1 MSDKPV
7 FLTPTGLKELEKE
20 LAHLREVRRAE
31 VAEKIRTAKEFT
43 DTTDNAEFDEAKNEQ
58 AFVEG
63 RVLTIERMLANAV
76 IIDVEH
82 ARHDIVSMGT
92 TVKAKDD
99 DGRLAAYTIVGS
111 VEANPKEGKISNESP
126 VGQALLGRKV
136 GDRVE
141 IMVPAGTVHYTIV
154 SIE

>member
-7 FLTPTGLKELEKE
+7 FLTRAGLQDLKKELT
-20 LAHLREVRRAE
+20 HLREVRRAE

-63 RVLTIERMLANAV
+63 RVLTIEKMLANAV
-76 IIDVEH
+76 IIDSEH
-82 ARHDIVSMGT
+82 ARHDIVSLGT

-111 VEANPKEGKISNESP
+111 AEAHPKEGKISNESP
-126 VGQALLGRKV
+126 VGQALLGKRV
-136 GDRVE
+136 GEKVE
-141 IMVPAGTVHYTIV
+141 IKVPAGTVHYTIV